1 LIYARSRS
9 LRLDRPAGIRENGKA
24 DFLQKIVL
32 EETWAG
38 KKYPE
43 IAQNC
48 NRGHDRI
55 KKVARKLWQLI
66 SK

>member
-1 LIYARSRS
+1 MDVQEVLDWTDRLIF
-9 LRLDRPAGIRENGKA
+9 EKTGKHL
-24 DFLQKIVL
+24 DFLQKTVL